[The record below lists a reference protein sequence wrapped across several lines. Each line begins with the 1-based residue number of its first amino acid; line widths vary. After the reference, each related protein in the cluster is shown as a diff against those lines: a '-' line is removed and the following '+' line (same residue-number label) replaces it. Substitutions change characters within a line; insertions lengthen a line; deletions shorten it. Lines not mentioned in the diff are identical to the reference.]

1 MVCLVSAACLG
12 LFAFTCRAEPQ
23 GVIGGMF
30 GDSLK
35 VKHSQDTRTIP
46 AGPFIA
52 IGKFASVYVPLESL
66 AHWYLHSML
75 WLALAAAAIVTL
87 RYTWYRFLPP
97 PGEDAD

>member
-1 MVCLVSAACLG
+1 MAVLTLACFVG
-12 LFAFTCRAEPQ
+12 YACQ
-23 GVIGGMF
+23 G
-30 GDSLK
+30 
-35 VKHSQDTRTIP
+35 
-46 AGPFIA
+46 

-97 PGEDAD
+97 PGEVAD